1 MSAGS
6 PVPGMLEKATS
17 TLETAKNS
25 PGLATHSGHSAFSPS
40 YSQAHIARRAGM
52 SFGKMP
58 EPKTPEPPLHHEGGI
73 GTTGSP
79 VPSEEATSIKS
90 KIDNAKAAGLS
101 DQ

>member
-6 PVPGMLEKATS
+6 PVPGMLENAKAALKKATDWS
-17 TLETAKNS
+17 G
-25 PGLATHSGHSAFSPS
+25 PGHASAQPS
-40 YSQAHIARRAGM
+40 YTQAHQARGGGLSHGAPVM
-52 SFGKMP
+52 
-58 EPKTPEPPLHHEGGI
+58 KTGGV

-79 VPSEEATSIKS
+79 VPTEEATSIKS

>member
-6 PVPGMLEKATS
+6 PVPGMLEAAKSTLKKATDWS
-17 TLETAKNS
+17 G
-25 PGLATHSGHSAFSPS
+25 PGHAPKEPS
-40 YSQAHIARRAGM
+40 YTQAHAARGGGM
-52 SFGKMP
+52 SHGAPVM
-58 EPKTPEPPLHHEGGI
+58 HQGGI

>member
-6 PVPGMLEKATS
+6 PVPGMLETAKSTVMKATDWS
-17 TLETAKNS
+17 G
-25 PGLATHSGHSAFSPS
+25 PGHAPS
-40 YSQAHIARRAGM
+40 YTQAHQARGGGM
-52 SFGKMP
+52 
-58 EPKTPEPPLHHEGGI
+58 LHGAPVMHQGGI

-79 VPSEEATSIKS
+79 VPSEEATSITR

>member
-6 PVPGMLEKATS
+6 PVPGMLEKAKE
-17 TLETAKNS
+17 TLSGAQNS
-25 PGLATHSGHSAFSPS
+25 PGLATKSGHSNFSPS
-40 YSQAHIARRAGM
+40 YTQAHQARGGGVSHGAPVM
-52 SFGKMP
+52 
-58 EPKTPEPPLHHEGGI
+58 HQGGI

-90 KIDNAKAAGLS
+90 KIDNAKAAGLC

>member
-6 PVPGMLEKATS
+6 PVPAMLEKAKA
-17 TLETAKNS
+17 TLKKATDWS
-25 PGLATHSGHSAFSPS
+25 GPGHAPS
-40 YSQAHIARRAGM
+40 YSQAHQARGGGVAH
-52 SFGKMP
+52 S
-58 EPKTPEPPLHHEGGI
+58 TPHPSGI

-79 VPSEEATSIKS
+79 VPSEEAGAIKS